1 VTGRENAVAGIVA
14 AEISRELDEDY
25 VEMWKLPRRIRE
37 EWPDATGHEVQAVA
51 EIVLT
56 MLVEAGARLGDIDW
70 QAEEFRPW
78 PPVGAVGRAMDAWV
92 RLGREPNMGDIG
104 WLDKPATGVPP

>member
-14 AEISRELDEDY
+14 TEISRELDEDY

-37 EWPDATGHEVQAVA
+37 EWPDATGEEVRAVA
-51 EIVLT
+51 EIALT
-56 MLVEAGARLGDIDW
+56 MLVRAGARLGDIDW

-78 PPVGAVGRAMDAWV
+78 PASGAVSRAIDAWA

-104 WLDKPATGVPP
+104 WLDKPLADTPP